1 MVVVVVVMML
11 SREFAAYLQ
20 HSRAVTQFA
29 SSRWMASLAW
39 NCSEQG
45 PSPHNVQLGG
55 CAHGS
60 RVLHHA
66 PIHRAAILPF
76 KLNLMSLPDQP
87 MDSRK
92 RCPTRCISW
101 ENVNAWYILQI
112 NHWPPWTG
120 QDVSA
125 CCALIPQ
132 NTSRADRKL
141 TQLFCKYSHRTA
153 DIPLETNLNKL
164 YEAWLRRLC
173 VVPLASLLFFLHV
186 WRVRDEA
193 FIRLCPLRQ
202 EAGGSRRI
210 SGDGAAV
217 SKPNTPSS
225 RFEQKKK
232 KSAIWYTPLGT
243 KRTRWLG
250 TLWGG
255 TFSFMSSSSLST
267 LTRRASNRK
276 MPLKEIT
283 AW

>member
-1 MVVVVVVMML
+1 
-11 SREFAAYLQ
+11 
-20 HSRAVTQFA
+20 
-29 SSRWMASLAW
+29 MASLAR

-60 RVLHHA
+60 RALHHA

-92 RCPTRCISW
+92 QCPTRCISW
-101 ENVNAWYILQI
+101 ENVNVWYILQI

-132 NTSRADRKL
+132 NTSRADRKR

-153 DIPLETNLNKL
+153 DIPLENNLNKL

-173 VVPLASLLFFLHV
+173 VVPLASLLFLCMYGESGM
-186 WRVRDEA
+186 R
-193 FIRLCPLRQ
+193 RLSDCAHCGRRQ
-202 EAGGSRRI
+202 AAL
-210 SGDGAAV
+210 GASQV
-217 SKPNTPSS
+217 TGRPSPNQTHRLPGLN
-225 RFEQKKK
+225 K

-243 KRTRWLG
+243 KRTR
-250 TLWGG
+250 
-255 TFSFMSSSSLST
+255 
-267 LTRRASNRK
+267 
-276 MPLKEIT
+276 
-283 AW
+283 